1 MKDKNRILII
11 DDEHHLRN
19 VLSIMLESAGYGVCQ
34 ASSGE
39 EGLEAAFQEDFDAVL
54 CDVKMP
60 GLDGLAVLARL
71 QEKKPDLPVIM
82 ITAFASV
89 ESAVAAMKAG
99 AANYV
104 SKPFNEDQILVVIE
118 KALEQGRIVDEN
130 KRLKKELWGRYDFS
144 SIITVSPKMAK
155 ILEIVAKVAGTK
167 STVLIQG
174 ESGTGKELLAKAI
187 HYNSPR
193 KEKSFIA
200 VNCGAIPGALIESEL
215 FGHVKGAFTGA
226 DKDKQGLIEASHGGT
241 LFLDEVGE
249 LSPDMQVKLLRV
261 IQEEEIRPVGSTKD
275 KKVDLRLVAAT
286 NRDLESLTVEKNFRE
301 DLFYRLAVIRLTIP
315 ALRERPEDVPLL
327 VNHFIREMAQK
338 HERPRLKISD
348 RALNHLSLLGWPGNV
363 RQLQNVIEQALLLSD
378 GPVIGRE
385 YLPPLSAA
393 GEGGFGVDVPAGI
406 IDLKP
411 ALARVT
417 EEVERKA
424 IGQALT
430 ALNGNRTKTA
440 EALGISRRA
449 LLNKIKAYG
458 L

>member
-1 MKDKNRILII
+1 MSDKNRILII
-11 DDEHHLRN
+11 DDERHLRN
-19 VLSIMLESAGYGVCQ
+19 VLSIMLESAGYEAAQ

-39 EGLEAAFQEDFDAVL
+39 EGLEAVAGGDFDAVL

-60 GLDGLAVLARL
+60 GLDGLEVLARL
-71 QEKKPDLPVIM
+71 QEDKPDLPVIM

-89 ESAVAAMKAG
+89 ESAVEAMKAG

-104 SKPFNEDQILVVIE
+104 SKPFNEDQILIVIE

-130 KRLKKELWGRYDFS
+130 RRLKKELWGRYDFS
-144 SIITVSPKMAK
+144 SIITVSPKMAR
-155 ILEIVAKVAGTK
+155 ILEMVAKVAETK
-167 STVLIQG
+167 STILIQG
-174 ESGTGKELLAKAI
+174 ESGTGKELLARAV

-193 KEKSFIA
+193 RDKPFVA
-200 VNCGAIPGALIESEL
+200 VNCGAVPDALIESEL

-226 DKDKQGLIEASHGGT
+226 SRDKQGLIEASHGGT

-286 NRDLESLTVEKNFRE
+286 NKDLEALTVENRFRE
-301 DLFYRLAVIRLTIP
+301 DLFYRLAVIRLTVP

-327 VNHFIREMAQK
+327 VEHFVREMARK
-338 HERPRLKISD
+338 HDRPKPRVEEE
-348 RALNHLSLLGWPGNV
+348 ALAHLSRLDWPGNV

-378 GPVIGRE
+378 GPDIGRE
-385 YLPPLSAA
+385 YLPPLGRA
-393 GEGGFGVDVPAGI
+393 GAEGFGVEVPPGV
-406 IDLKP
+406 IDLKA
-411 ALARVT
+411 ALAQVT

-424 IGQALT
+424 IGQALA
-430 ALNGNRTKTA
+430 ALEGNRTRTA